1 MKKIYFLIVI
11 IITLSS
17 CKSAK
22 NKSQRRYKT
31 PKKTTKVVTKKPRP
45 AKTKTTNTSI
55 SKAANAII
63 KEARTYKGTKYK
75 YGGNTKSG
83 IDCSGLIHNAF
94 TKNGVTMARTTRE
107 LSAKGDWI
115 DIKKVVPGDLVF
127 FATKKNSRNINHVG
141 IVTSV
146 NGEEFQFI
154 HSTTSRGVI
163 ESKISERYWYLA
175 YVQARRYL

>member
-1 MKKIYFLIVI
+1 MKKVYFIFIL
-11 IITLSS
+11 IITLSG

-22 NKSQRRYKT
+22 NKSQRKNRIS
-31 PKKTTKVVTKKPRP
+31 KKTTKVVIKKP
-45 AKTKTTNTSI
+45 KSTKTASTSI

-63 KEARTYKGTKYK
+63 REARTYKGTKYK
-75 YGGNTKSG
+75 YGGNTKRG

-94 TKNGVTMARTTRE
+94 GKNGIAMPRTSRE
-107 LSAKGDWI
+107 LAKSGDWI

-127 FATKKNSRNINHVG
+127 FATKKNSRTVNHVG
-141 IVTSV
+141 IVTSTKG
-146 NGEEFQFI
+146 NTFQFI